1 MKKTVLFSVGIFLSL
16 SLFAQTL
23 SNELLGYQ
31 EPYSKIEGQAADS
44 IGNIYYA
51 GTFKGELVINNQT
64 LLNGNGGDDVFV
76 VKTNAQGNI
85 MWAKNFGDSGNEQFS
100 SIAWHRGS
108 LYMSMMMQQTSAI
121 DDVLYTAYPAGN
133 YTSLVSKINPADGAI
148 RWARKNSLPLTKVF
162 PAGAVLYI
170 QGALNF
176 PAQSSTLL
184 FEENQ
189 LEGPGTGN
197 RMFFLYMDTSGNF
210 RGHKLVNTSVAG
222 STATFISGMSLS
234 NNRLLFL
241 LNCPTTQSVQIGTT
255 ILPFSLRANYQ
266 VLVKTDTSFQ
276 TLQYKVLNPNGEGYG
291 YNLWIENAGFSKSIN
306 GDSLYMILNATN
318 SSSGNYRLDGFDV
331 PVADRNMFLVMDT
344 NLVTA
349 QIKPLSVHRRGTVF
363 FRTVITQVLADSNYY
378 YFKGRLTGFNNALPV
393 NGLPVAREET
403 ELIYGLKDTFD
414 FEGPSRSFLIK
425 AKKDLQ
431 PVKLTYL
438 GYHVPYESPT
448 IPAVYDLLKNNKL
461 YFFHVTD
468 NLWNPWVVDSAL
480 AIEKGKM
487 MNNADRAEA
496 VNYVSY
502 YGDGQKIVVGQ
513 ARGRTA
519 LDSASANIVSSQ
531 IKNDLFLVSYTA
543 NDQVRWY
550 KRITHSF
557 ANMTIQKIVTRNDLT
572 YISFNL
578 LGPRNNAS
586 NNYLRIDSTVYF
598 ITPVPPQNAGILIV
612 SKAGTLKLLQLPAP
626 FQTSVVFDVFNDGTM
641 AIISGLNSTA
651 LTVPGKSFTNS
662 NGLYVAKIDTA
673 LAIKDAIKLSASV
686 NTSLG
691 LASDLVID
699 TATSAMKL
707 IFFGTMNAFSS
718 NNTISV
724 QNGISGITTYNVVN
738 PKPGLG
744 VSKQYVLAFNTSFGG
759 IQSSATIG
767 PLNSTNRTSAQIDNR
782 LYFLFGKTFSDSIY
796 FNQQLII
803 PDSNTNVRFMLA
815 VDTAL
820 KYINHRIHTSTNENR
835 LQYTFLHLT
844 AKNNKLYASGASW
857 VPFVYDTISVGH
869 AGIIDA
875 ITLQM
880 DTAMKG
886 QQVFRIASPYN
897 ENMYGCDVYADSL
910 ISFAYTTQGSPVF
923 TRGRIAARTTTVD
936 AKDLDENAYLQTVLL
951 KTGVVT
957 SVEETQRVEGFKV
970 FPNPVRSNL
979 IFVDLGKIVTGKY
992 QWLLY
997 NTEGRLIESNV
1008 FNWDQGQPKQLQFK
1022 NKLQTGNYVLVIKTK
1037 ETKTIKAV
1045 KLTVIQGQ

>member
-1 MKKTVLFSVGIFLSL
+1 MKKTILFSIGIFLSF

-51 GTFKGELVINNQT
+51 GTFKGALVINNQT

-76 VKTNAQGNI
+76 VKTNPQGQVV
-85 MWAKNFGDSGNEQFS
+85 WAKNYGDSGNELFS
-100 SIAWHRGS
+100 SIAWHSGS
-108 LYMSMMMQQTSAI
+108 LYMSMMLQQTSSI
-121 DDVLYTAYPAGN
+121 DDIVYTAYPTGN
-133 YTSLVSKINPADGAI
+133 YTTLVSKINPADGAI
-148 RWARKNSLPLTKVF
+148 RWARRNSLPVTKVF
-162 PAGAVLYI
+162 PAGDVVYI
-170 QGALNF
+170 QGAINF

-197 RMFFLYMDTSGNF
+197 RMFFLYVDTTGNF
-210 RGHKLVNTSVAG
+210 RGHKLVNTSAAG

-241 LNCPTTQSVQIGTT
+241 LNCPTTQSVQLGTT
-255 ILPFSLRANYQ
+255 VLPFSLRANYQ

-291 YNLWIENAGFSKSIN
+291 YNLWVENAGFSKSIN

-363 FRTVITQVLADSNYY
+363 FRTAITQVLADSNYY

-414 FEGPSRSFLIK
+414 FEGPSRSFIIK
-425 AKKDLQ
+425 TKKDLQ
-431 PVKLTYL
+431 PLKLTYL
-438 GYHVPYESPT
+438 GYHIPYETPT
-448 IPAVYDLLKNNKL
+448 IPAVYDLVKNNKL
-461 YFFHVTD
+461 YFLHVTD
-468 NLWNPWVVDSAL
+468 NLWNPWVADSAL
-480 AIEKGKM
+480 TIEKGAMIK
-487 MNNADRAEA
+487 NADRAEA

-519 LDSASANIVSSQ
+519 LDTSSANIVSSQ
-531 IKNDLFLVSYTA
+531 IKNDLFLVSYTV

-557 ANMTIQKIVTRNDLT
+557 GNMIVQKIVTRNDLT

-578 LGPRNNAS
+578 LGPRNNAA
-586 NNYLRIDSTVYF
+586 NNYLRIDSTVFF
-598 ITPVPPQNAGILIV
+598 ITPLPPQNAGILVV
-612 SKAGTLKLLQLPAP
+612 SKTGTVKLLQLPAP

-641 AIISGLNSTA
+641 AVVSSLNGTSLA
-651 LTVPGKSFTNS
+651 VPGKSFTNS
-662 NGLYVAKIDTA
+662 NGIYIAKIDTA
-673 LAIKDAIKLSASV
+673 LSIKDAIKISPTT
-686 NTSLG
+686 NTNFST
-691 LASDLVID
+691 ATDLVID

-707 IFFGTMNAFSS
+707 IFFGSLQAFSS
-718 NNTISV
+718 NNNIGVHNGVSIASTYTIA
-724 QNGISGITTYNVVN
+724 N
-738 PKPGLG
+738 PKPGTS
-744 VSKQYVLAFNTSFGG
+744 VIKQYVLAFNANFNG
-759 IQSSATIG
+759 IHSSATIG
-767 PLNSTNRTSAQIDNR
+767 PLNSTNKTSAQIGNR

-796 FNQQLII
+796 YNTQLII

-820 KYINHRIHTSTNENR
+820 KYIDHRIHTSTNENR
-835 LQYTFLHLT
+835 IVYTFLHLT

-857 VPFVYDTISVGH
+857 APFVYDTISVGH

-886 QQVFRIASPYN
+886 QQIFRIASPYN

-923 TRGRIAARTTTVD
+923 TKGRIAARNTTVD

-957 SVEETQRVEGFKV
+957 SVEEPQQIEGFKV
-970 FPNPVRSNL
+970 FPNPVRSNM
-979 IFVDLGKIVTGKY
+979 IFVDLGKVVTGNY

-997 NTEGRLIESNV
+997 NTEGRLIESDILTWNSA
-1008 FNWDQGQPKQLQFK
+1008 QPKQIRFK
-1022 NKLQTGNYVLVIKTK
+1022 NRLQTGNYVLVVKTK
-1037 ETKTIKAV
+1037 EAKTIKAV
-1045 KLTVIQGQ
+1045 KITVIQGQ